1 MKEIFNITTCN
12 SVKSL
17 LWSRCFIGAIAIFLL
32 SACVS
37 GYSYDPIW
45 GLNYKQGELRGVA
58 FNGAN
63 RSDIFAFSYELY
75 RLNGGRLYKG
85 DIDTFSRGGGGLGGG
100 YLGGVFP
107 RPGEQVRIRWK
118 AYPLQLSLEEFEA
131 LPWRERVITVEGTGV
146 EDKLPVVATIMC
158 DIDDVHVYVFGKKE
172 YFDVPHEIKAG
183 VNPFYWACKNNV

>member
-1 MKEIFNITTCN
+1 M
-12 SVKSL
+12 
-17 LWSRCFIGAIAIFLL
+17 RFLKL
-32 SACVS
+32 VVVLANVVMLQACAS
-37 GYSYDPIW
+37 DYAYDSTW
-45 GLNYKQGELRGVA
+45 GLNYKRGELRGVA

-63 RSDIFAFSYELY
+63 RSDSHAFSYELY
-75 RLNGGRLYKG
+75 RLDGSKLYKAG
-85 DIDTFSRGGGGLGGG
+85 VNIYSRGGGGLGGG

-107 RPGEQVRIRWK
+107 RPGEKVRIRWK
-118 AYPLQLSLEEFEA
+118 AYPLQLSIKEFEA
-131 LPWRERVITVEGTGV
+131 LPWRERVITVEGTGA